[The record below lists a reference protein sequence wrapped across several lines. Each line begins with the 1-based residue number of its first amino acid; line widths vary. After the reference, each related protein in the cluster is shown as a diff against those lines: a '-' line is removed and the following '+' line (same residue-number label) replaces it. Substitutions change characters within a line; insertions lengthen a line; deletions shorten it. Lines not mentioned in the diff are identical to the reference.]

1 MKKRI
6 LFLGLL
12 IVISTLSSNAADHAI
27 FAPDA
32 VKWQSGPPS
41 LPAGAKFAILEG
53 DPTKEG
59 LFTMRLSVPDGYK
72 IPPHSHPAVE
82 HVTTISGTFQIG
94 MGDKFDESKLNSMP
108 ASTFGFLAPKMN
120 HFAMAKGDTVIQLHG
135 VGPWQINYVN
145 PADDP
150 RKK

>member
-6 LFLGLL
+6 SFFGLL
-12 IVISTLSSNAADHAI
+12 ILFSALWISAADHGI

-32 VKWQSGPPS
+32 IQWQNGPPS
-41 LPAGAKFAILEG
+41 LPAGAKFAVMEG

-82 HVTTISGTFQIG
+82 HVTVMSGTFQIG
-94 MGDKFDESKLNSMP
+94 MGDQFDESKLNPMT
-108 ASTFGFLAPKMN
+108 AGTFGFLAPKMN

>member
-1 MKKRI
+1 MKKR
-6 LFLGLL
+6 LFVPGLL
-12 IVISTLSSNAADHAI
+12 ILFAALWIGAADHGI

-32 VKWQSGPPS
+32 VQWQSGPGS
-41 LPAGAKFAILEG
+41 LPAGAKFAVLEG

-59 LFTMRLSVPDGYK
+59 LFTMRLSLPAGYK

-82 HVTTISGTFQIG
+82 HVTVISGTFNIG
-94 MGDKFDESKLNSMP
+94 MSDQFDESKLSPMT
-108 ASTFGFLAPKMN
+108 AGTFGFLAPNMN
-120 HFAMAKGDTVIQLHG
+120 HFAMAKEATVIQLHG

-145 PADDP
+145 PGDDP

>member
-1 MKKRI
+1 MKKRLSLI
-6 LFLGLL
+6 GLL
-12 IVISTLSSNAADHAI
+12 ILFSAMWISAADHGI

-32 VKWQSGPPS
+32 IKWQSGPAS
-41 LPAGAKFAILEG
+41 LPQGGKVALLEG
-53 DPTKEG
+53 DPAKEG
-59 LFTMRLSVPDGYK
+59 LFTLRLSLPDGYK

-82 HVTTISGTFQIG
+82 HVTVISGTFQIG
-94 MGDKFDESKLNSMP
+94 MGDKFDESKLNPMTSG
-108 ASTFGFLAPKMN
+108 TFGFLAPNMN
-120 HFAMAKGDTVIQLHG
+120 HFAMAKGNTVIQLHG

>member
-1 MKKRI
+1 MNMRI
-6 LFLGLL
+6 LLFGLMIL
-12 IVISTLSSNAADHAI
+12 FSALWIGADDHGI
-27 FAPDA
+27 FAPDSIQ
-32 VKWQSGPPS
+32 WQSGPGS
-41 LPAGAKFAILEG
+41 LPAGAKFAVMEG

-59 LFTMRLSVPDGYK
+59 LFTMRLSAPDGYK

-82 HVTTISGTFQIG
+82 HVTVISGTFNIG
-94 MGDKFDESKLNSMP
+94 MGDKFDESKLSPMT
-108 ASTFGFLAPKMN
+108 AGTFGFLAPKMN

-145 PADDP
+145 LADDP